1 VLAGRAHVSFRDENP
16 STVVHHGQTRRVR
29 PTRAK
34 MAKIQL
40 PERLWDDELRKRV
53 K

>member
-1 VLAGRAHVSFRDENP
+1 VSFRDENP
-16 STVVHHGQTRRVR
+16 STIVRHGQTRRVR

-34 MAKIQL
+34 TAEIQL
-40 PERLWDDELRKRV
+40 PERLRDDELRKRV